1 MEAAAVRLYFLLEH
15 TYSLV
20 TMSCILHIIWV
31 NSCTRNKINFS
42 KDNIAR
48 GLCTLVPFIV
58 PVVSKLFAYAKI
70 IHNKSAH
77 TKHLIFQRP
86 RQSAFRHSAFHWA
99 LALGPSNRMCH
110 TCYCSPVVRIYCVMT
125 QCMCAVPHCCAVR
138 NSVGVPMNI
147 KMDSK

>member
-15 TYSLV
+15 NYSLV

-58 PVVSKLFAYAKI
+58 ASCSQLLILYIYFSKCACSVVSFPEPHMHALPKDGMGTVYDFLSLFW
-70 IHNKSAH
+70 H
-77 TKHLIFQRP
+77 
-86 RQSAFRHSAFHWA
+86 
-99 LALGPSNRMCH
+99 
-110 TCYCSPVVRIYCVMT
+110 
-125 QCMCAVPHCCAVR
+125 
-138 NSVGVPMNI
+138 
-147 KMDSK
+147 

>member
-15 TYSLV
+15 NYSLV

-58 PVVSKLFAYAKI
+58 VAAPSIY
-70 IHNKSAH
+70 
-77 TKHLIFQRP
+77 R
-86 RQSAFRHSAFHWA
+86 
-99 LALGPSNRMCH
+99 LGM
-110 TCYCSPVVRIYCVMT
+110 
-125 QCMCAVPHCCAVR
+125 QQ
-138 NSVGVPMNI
+138 
-147 KMDSK
+147 